1 MTELP
6 QRDSARLVIKIQ
18 RALHPP
24 LAARQS
30 DRDNIILNPTQRGVT
45 SDRKLAAKQWRL
57 VMEGC
62 SVLPLQLRFVPCGM
76 RRFDWPG
83 ILVAPEVAL
92 AGSRSGLSGEVLGS
106 HAPLAASLAPATPP
120 C

>member
-45 SDRKLAAKQWRL
+45 SDRKLAAKQLEAGHGRL
-57 VMEGC
+57 QC
-62 SVLPLQLRFVPCGM
+62 AS
-76 RRFDWPG
+76 
-83 ILVAPEVAL
+83 
-92 AGSRSGLSGEVLGS
+92 S
-106 HAPLAASLAPATPP
+106 AASIRSMRHATL
-120 C
+120 